1 LRPTGDGSL
10 EHFLSPALAGRFVGI
25 HISAFNEG
33 TMKAEEERKGE
44 LARELKTQN
53 ERLITTAIESATGC
67 RLENGVLD
75 LEYPHPSI
83 NDFILKDSRRKLTSD
98 ALAKKIGIQVQVI

>member
-1 LRPTGDGSL
+1 L

-67 RLENGVLD
+67 RLENGVLY